1 LTLLEI
7 DLKKLEQNYSSLRRR
22 LNHHSKMIGVVKANA
37 YGSLSGL
44 IAKKLVDLGVEA
56 LAVAYTQEAV
66 ELREYGIEI
75 PLMVFYPQVEGFR
88 DIILH
93 NIEPVLYSKRS
104 WKKFKEALSEEKKSA
119 YPIHIKYNTGLNR
132 IGFHPREAGWVME
145 QLDDSSFNVK
155 SVYSHLAQTEAPKP
169 NEKTENQIFLFE
181 QIMAKHIQ
189 ASSQRPE
196 FHLLNTSG
204 VFNYPKYHLDWVRI
218 GIGLY
223 GFANQPEWNKTLQ
236 PIAQL
241 KTKITQIHQI
251 TSGETVGYNCGW
263 KAPKNSRIAVLPIGH
278 ADGFSRQYGHG
289 KGWVMI
295 NGEKAHIVGN
305 ICMDM
310 LMVDIG
316 DIPCNEGSVVEIL
329 GSEIRADELA
339 ENAGTIS
346 YELITALGN
355 RIPRVLKT

>member
-1 LTLLEI
+1 MTLLEI
-7 DLKKLEQNYSSLRRR
+7 DLNKLEHNYSSLRKR
-22 LNHHSKMIGVVKANA
+22 LNQHSKMIGVVKANA

-56 LAVAYTQEAV
+56 LAVAYTQEAL
-66 ELREYGIEI
+66 ELREDGIEI
-75 PLMVFYPQVEGFR
+75 PLIVFYPQVGSFR
-88 DIILH
+88 DIILN

-104 WKKFKEALSEEKKSA
+104 WEKFKEVLSEEKKMP

-132 IGFHPREAGWVME
+132 IGFHPDEAVWVLE
-145 QLDDSSFNVK
+145 QLEDFSFNVK

-223 GFANQPEWNKTLQ
+223 GFANHPEWNKTLQ

>member
-169 NEKTENQIFLFE
+169 NEKTENQISLFE
-181 QIMAKHIQ
+181 QIMNKHSQ
-189 ASSQRPE
+189 ASNQKPE

-204 VFNYPKYHLDWVRI
+204 VFNYPEYHLDWVRI
-218 GIGLY
+218 GLGLY
-223 GFANQPEWNKTLQ
+223 GFANHPEWNKTLQ

-241 KTKITQIHQI
+241 KTKITQIHHI
-251 TSGETVGYNCGW
+251 TSGETCRLQLWLESIQKHSCSRFTYRSCRWLFEAIRPWERMGIDQWTESSYSWQCLYGY
-263 KAPKNSRIAVLPIGH
+263 V
-278 ADGFSRQYGHG
+278 HG
-289 KGWVMI
+289 RHW
-295 NGEKAHIVGN
+295 
-305 ICMDM
+305 
-310 LMVDIG
+310 
-316 DIPCNEGSVVEIL
+316 
-329 GSEIRADELA
+329 
-339 ENAGTIS
+339 
-346 YELITALGN
+346 
-355 RIPRVLKT
+355 

>member
-7 DLKKLEQNYSSLRRR
+7 DLNKLEHNYSSLRKR
-22 LNHHSKMIGVVKANA
+22 LNQHSKMIGVVKANA

-56 LAVAYTQEAV
+56 LAVAYTQEAL
-66 ELREYGIEI
+66 ELREDGIEI
-75 PLMVFYPQVEGFR
+75 PLIVFYPQVGSFR
-88 DIILH
+88 DIILN

-104 WKKFKEALSEEKKSA
+104 WEKFKEVLSEEKKMP

-132 IGFHPREAGWVME
+132 IGFHPDEAVWVLE
-145 QLDDSSFNVK
+145 QLEDSSFNVK

-223 GFANQPEWNKTLQ
+223 GFANHPEWNKTLQ

>member
-1 LTLLEI
+1 
-7 DLKKLEQNYSSLRRR
+7 
-22 LNHHSKMIGVVKANA
+22 MIGVVKANA

-56 LAVAYTQEAV
+56 LAVAYTQDAV

-169 NEKTENQIFLFE
+169 NEKTENQISLFE
-181 QIMAKHIQ
+181 QIMNKHSQ
-189 ASSQRPE
+189 ASNQKPE

-204 VFNYPKYHLDWVRI
+204 VFNYPEYHLV
-218 GIGLY
+218 Y
-223 GFANQPEWNKTLQ
+223 Y
-236 PIAQL
+236 
-241 KTKITQIHQI
+241 H
-251 TSGETVGYNCGW
+251 
-263 KAPKNSRIAVLPIGH
+263 
-278 ADGFSRQYGHG
+278 
-289 KGWVMI
+289 
-295 NGEKAHIVGN
+295 
-305 ICMDM
+305 
-310 LMVDIG
+310 
-316 DIPCNEGSVVEIL
+316 
-329 GSEIRADELA
+329 
-339 ENAGTIS
+339 
-346 YELITALGN
+346 
-355 RIPRVLKT
+355 

>member
-7 DLKKLEQNYSSLRRR
+7 DLNKLEHNYSSLRKR
-22 LNHHSKMIGVVKANA
+22 LNQHSKMIGVVKANA

-56 LAVAYTQEAV
+56 LAVAYTQEAL
-66 ELREYGIEI
+66 ELREDGIEI
-75 PLMVFYPQVEGFR
+75 PLIVFYPQVGSFR
-88 DIILH
+88 DIILN

-104 WKKFKEALSEEKKSA
+104 WEKFKEVLSEEKKMP

-132 IGFHPREAGWVME
+132 IGFHPDEAVWVLE
-145 QLDDSSFNVK
+145 QLEDFSFNVK

-316 DIPCNEGSVVEIL
+316 DIPCNEGSEVVIL
-329 GSEIRADELA
+329 GAGIRADELA

-346 YELITALGN
+346 YELLTALGN

>member
-1 LTLLEI
+1 MTLLEI
-7 DLKKLEQNYSSLRRR
+7 DLNKLEQNYTSLRKR
-22 LNHHSKMIGVVKANA
+22 LNQHSKMIGVVKSNA

-44 IAKKLVDLGVEA
+44 IAKKLVELGVEA
-56 LAVAYTQEAV
+56 LAVAYTQEAI
-66 ELREYGIEI
+66 ELRGDGIEI
-75 PLMVFYPQVEGFR
+75 PLMVFYPQVESFR
-88 DIILH
+88 DIILN
-93 NIEPVLYSKRS
+93 NIEPVLYSKTS
-104 WKKFKEALSEEKKSA
+104 WGKFKEALSEEKKIS

-132 IGFHPREAGWVME
+132 IGFHPDEAGWVLE
-145 QLDDSSFNVK
+145 QLKDSSFNVK

-169 NEKTENQIFLFE
+169 NEKTEHQISLFE
-181 QIMAKHIQ
+181 QIMDKHSQ
-189 ASSQRPE
+189 ASSQKPE

-223 GFANQPEWNKTLQ
+223 GFANQPEWNKTLH

-251 TSGETVGYNCGW
+251 SSGETVGYNCGW

-289 KGWVMI
+289 KGWVLI

-305 ICMDM
+305 VCMDM
-310 LMVDIG
+310 LMVDIS
-316 DIPCNEGSVVEIL
+316 DIQCKEGNEVEIL
-329 GSEIRADELA
+329 GSGIRADELA
-339 ENAGTIS
+339 ESAGTIS

-355 RIPRVLKT
+355 RIPRVLKM

>member
-1 LTLLEI
+1 MTLLEI
-7 DLKKLEQNYSSLRRR
+7 DLNKLEHNYSSLRKR
-22 LNHHSKMIGVVKANA
+22 LNQHSKIIGVVKANA

-56 LAVAYTQEAV
+56 LAVAYTQEAL
-66 ELREYGIEI
+66 ELREDGIEI
-75 PLMVFYPQVEGFR
+75 PLIVFYPQVGSFR
-88 DIILH
+88 DIILN

-104 WKKFKEALSEEKKSA
+104 WEKFKEVLSEEKKMP

-132 IGFHPREAGWVME
+132 IGFHPDEAVWVLE
-145 QLDDSSFNVK
+145 QLEDSSFNVK

-295 NGEKAHIVGN
+295 NGQKAHIVGN

-310 LMVDIG
+310 LMVDISEV
-316 DIPCNEGSVVEIL
+316 PCNEGSVVEIL

>member
-7 DLKKLEQNYSSLRRR
+7 DLNKLEHNYSSLRKR
-22 LNHHSKMIGVVKANA
+22 LNQHSKMIGVVKANA

-56 LAVAYTQEAV
+56 LAVAYTQEAL
-66 ELREYGIEI
+66 ELREDGIEI
-75 PLMVFYPQVEGFR
+75 PLIVFYPQVGSFR
-88 DIILH
+88 DIILN

-104 WKKFKEALSEEKKSA
+104 WEKFKEVLSEEKKMP

-132 IGFHPREAGWVME
+132 IGFHPDEAVWVLE
-145 QLDDSSFNVK
+145 QLEDSSFNVK

-181 QIMAKHIQ
+181 QIMDKHIQ

-223 GFANQPEWNKTLQ
+223 GFANHPEWNKTLQ

>member
-132 IGFHPREAGWVME
+132 IGFHPDEAGWVLE
-145 QLDDSSFNVK
+145 QLKDSSFNVK

-169 NEKTENQIFLFE
+169 NEKTEHQISLFE
-181 QIMAKHIQ
+181 QIMDKHSQ
-189 ASSQRPE
+189 ASSQKPE

-223 GFANQPEWNKTLQ
+223 GFANQPEWNKTLH

-251 TSGETVGYNCGW
+251 SSGETVGYNCGW

-289 KGWVMI
+289 KGWVLI

-305 ICMDM
+305 VCMDM
-310 LMVDIG
+310 LMVDIS
-316 DIPCNEGSVVEIL
+316 DIQCKEGNEVEIL
-329 GSEIRADELA
+329 GSGIRADELA
-339 ENAGTIS
+339 ESAGTIS

-355 RIPRVLKT
+355 RIPRVLKI

>member
-7 DLKKLEQNYSSLRRR
+7 DLNKLEHNYSSLRKR
-22 LNHHSKMIGVVKANA
+22 LNQHSKMIGVVKANA

-56 LAVAYTQEAV
+56 LAVAYTQEAL
-66 ELREYGIEI
+66 ELREDGIEI
-75 PLMVFYPQVEGFR
+75 PLIVFYPQVGSFR
-88 DIILH
+88 DIILN

-104 WKKFKEALSEEKKSA
+104 WEKFKEVLSEEKKMP

-132 IGFHPREAGWVME
+132 IGFHPDEAVWVLE
-145 QLDDSSFNVK
+145 QLEDSSFNVK

>member
-1 LTLLEI
+1 MTLLEI
-7 DLKKLEQNYSSLRRR
+7 DLNKLEHNYSSLRKR
-22 LNHHSKMIGVVKANA
+22 LNQHSKMIGVVKANA

-56 LAVAYTQEAV
+56 LAVAYTQEAL
-66 ELREYGIEI
+66 ELREDGIEI
-75 PLMVFYPQVEGFR
+75 PLIVFYPQVGSFR
-88 DIILH
+88 DIILN

-104 WKKFKEALSEEKKSA
+104 WEKFKEVLSEEKKMP

-132 IGFHPREAGWVME
+132 IGFHPDEAVWVLE
-145 QLDDSSFNVK
+145 QLEDSSFNVK

-223 GFANQPEWNKTLQ
+223 GFANHPEWNKTLQ